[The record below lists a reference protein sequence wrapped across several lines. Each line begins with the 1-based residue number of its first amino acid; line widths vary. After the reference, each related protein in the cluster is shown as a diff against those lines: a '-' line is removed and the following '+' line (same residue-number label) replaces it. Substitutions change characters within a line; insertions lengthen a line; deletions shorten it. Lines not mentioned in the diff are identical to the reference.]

1 MEIFRNK
8 NVLMLFTVAVY
19 ILSLVCVFYNFQLTL
34 VVIIT
39 IFAILAILKKIFP
52 LKYIFIWTIIFY
64 FGIFNA
70 SFRLKDTDDLLN
82 IAPRNSI
89 IYGQI
94 LSIPQAKE
102 NKQKFFF
109 KVNKIEYDSKVK
121 EFDNEKTF
129 VTLTNCKKSLKIY
142 DYYKIK
148 GYLAIPFKAGN
159 PSQFDYGNYLRNFDT
174 YSVFYAKNCDCIENL
189 KNKKSASENILQKIN
204 DYREIIINKHSKY
217 IKSPNLELLGGIVF
231 GDDAITTP
239 DDIKQSF
246 ANSGLLHILAASGM
260 NVAFIFSFF
269 YFFLSLFKI
278 NYRANI
284 TFCIFMVLVY
294 SLMTGLGA
302 SVVRAT
308 LMLVLVL
315 IGKLIDRDTHSLAL
329 LAFVAFLMLIYN
341 PMYLNDVGFQL
352 SFVVTFGLLLTA
364 PYFLKSKNKIINWL
378 IGTITVPIVAQ
389 LWVMPLQIFYFSNIS
404 FYSVFANVLT
414 VPILSIV
421 SFAGFISSLTG
432 LIIPEMLFK
441 VFDFILEPLLGL
453 IINISDFWGNLPHST
468 AQTTHPSILQIILY
482 YTSIICITLL
492 FNSEIRGKYLK
503 QILGLLLFLFF
514 SILLT
519 LISIPNKN
527 LEITVFDV
535 GNADSFLIKTPS
547 SEYILID
554 SGKSGYKGG
563 KSQAEIILL
572 KYFKDNSIKKLN
584 SFIITHFDND
594 HSGGASDIIK
604 NLKVE
609 KVFVNSLNNKS
620 LQAQLLY
627 NSCKSS
633 NTKLIETK
641 NNNIIY
647 NNQGLKITNF
657 INPYIKEN
665 DDNEASIISLLE
677 YNNFKILF
685 MGDAG
690 VKTFDSLKRNFPQN
704 ITVLKVGHHGALGS
718 INKNMITHLNPQIS
732 LISVGENKFGHPSIY
747 TLEMLKNTKILR
759 TDTNNSIKI
768 IVNSNGYKILTY
780 DILERKYK

>member
-1 MEIFRNK
+1 
-8 NVLMLFTVAVY
+8 MLFTVAVY
-19 ILSLVCVFYNFQLTL
+19 ILSLVCVFYHFQLSF
-34 VVIIT
+34 VIIFT
-39 IFAILAILKKIFP
+39 LLAILAIVKNIFP
-52 LKYIFIWTIIFY
+52 IKYILIWTVIFY
-64 FGIFNA
+64 FGVFNT

-94 LSIPQAKE
+94 LSIPQIKE

-129 VTLTNCKKSLKIY
+129 VTLTDCKKSLKIY

-159 PSQFDYGNYLRNFDT
+159 PSQFDYGIYLRNFDT
-174 YSVFYAKNCDCIENL
+174 YSVFYAKNCDSVEKLN
-189 KNKKSASENILQKIN
+189 NKKTIAENILQGIN
-204 DYREIIINKHSKY
+204 NYRETIINKHSKY

-284 TFCIFMVLVY
+284 TFCIFMVLIY

-364 PYFLKSKNKIINWL
+364 PYFLRAKNKILNWL
-378 IGTITVPIVAQ
+378 IGTISVPVVAQ

-441 VFDFILEPLLGL
+441 AFDFILEPLLGL
-453 IINISDFWGNLPHST
+453 IINISDFWGNLPNST
-468 AQTTHPSILQIILY
+468 AQTSHPSILQVILY
-482 YTSIICITLL
+482 YSSIICITLL
-492 FNSEIRGKYLK
+492 FNSEIREKYLK
-503 QILGLLLFLFF
+503 QILCLLLFLLCFI
-514 SILLT
+514 SLT
-519 LISIPNKN
+519 LISIPNRN
-527 LEITVFDV
+527 LEITAFDV
-535 GNADSFLIKTPS
+535 GNADSFLIKAPS

-572 KYFKDNSIKKLN
+572 KFFKDNSIKKLN
-584 SFIITHFDND
+584 SLIITHFDND

-609 KVFVNSLNNKS
+609 KVFVNSLDNKS

-677 YNNFKILF
+677 YNDFKILF

-690 VKTFDSLKRNFPQN
+690 FKTFDSLKRYLPQN

-718 INKNMITHLNPQIS
+718 INKNMITYLNPQIS
-732 LISVGENKFGHPSIY
+732 LISVGDNKFGHPSIY
-747 TLEMLKNTKILR
+747 TLENLKNTKILR
-759 TDTNNSIKI
+759 TDINNSIKI
-768 IVNSNGYKILTY
+768 IVNGSRHKILTY
-780 DILERKYK
+780 DILKRAYE

>member
-39 IFAILAILKKIFP
+39 LFAIFAIIRNIIP
-52 LKYIFIWTIIFY
+52 VKYILIWTVIFY

-94 LSIPQAKE
+94 LSIPQIKD

-109 KVNKIEYDSKVK
+109 KVNKIEYDSKIK
-121 EFDNEKTF
+121 EFDNEKTL
-129 VTLTNCKKSLKIY
+129 VTLTNYDKSLKIY
-142 DYYKIK
+142 DSYKIK

-174 YSVFYAKNCDCIENL
+174 YSVFYAKNCDNIEPLN
-189 KNKKSASENILQKIN
+189 NKKSISENILQKIN

-231 GDDAITTP
+231 GDDAVAAP
-239 DDIKQSF
+239 DVIKQSF

-302 SVVRAT
+302 SVIRAT

-364 PYFLKSKNKIINWL
+364 PYFLKSKNKLINWL
-378 IGTITVPIVAQ
+378 IGTISVPVVAQ

-404 FYSVFANVLT
+404 VYSVFANVLT

-421 SFAGFISSLTG
+421 SFAGFVSSLTG
-432 LIIPEMLFK
+432 LIIPEFVFK
-441 VFDFILEPLLGL
+441 TFDFLLNPLLSL
-453 IINISDFWGNLPHST
+453 IINISDFWGNLPNST
-468 AQTTHPSILQIILY
+468 AQTSHPSVLQVILY
-482 YTSIICITLL
+482 YATIICITLL
-492 FNSEIRGKYLK
+492 FNSELREKYFK
-503 QILGLLLFLFF
+503 YISGVIIFLFLT
-514 SILLT
+514 ILLT
-519 LISIPNKN
+519 LIPIQNRN
-527 LEITVFDV
+527 LEIIAFDL
-535 GNADSFLIKTPS
+535 GNADSFLIKTPD
-547 SEYILID
+547 SEYILVD

-563 KSQAEIILL
+563 KSQAEFILL
-572 KYFKDNSIKKLN
+572 KYFKDNSINKL
-584 SFIITHFDND
+584 SSLIVTHFDND
-594 HSGGASDIIK
+594 HSGGASDIVK

-627 NSCKSS
+627 NTCKTYG
-633 NTKLIETK
+633 TKLDNVK
-641 NNNIIY
+641 DNNIVY
-647 NNQGLKITNF
+647 NAQGVKITNY
-657 INPYIKEN
+657 ISPYFKEI
-665 DDNEASIISLLE
+665 DDNESSIITLLE
-677 YNNFKILF
+677 YKDFKILF

-690 VKTFDSLKRNFPQN
+690 FKTFDSIKKSLPQN

-718 INKNMITHLNPQIS
+718 VNKNMIDYLRPSIS
-732 LISVGENKFGHPSIY
+732 LISVGDNKFGHPSIY
-747 TLEMLKNTKILR
+747 TLENLKNTKILR
-759 TDTNNSIKI
+759 TDINNSIKI
-768 IVNSNGYKILTY
+768 IVNDNGYKIFTY
-780 DILERKYK
+780 DILKRAYK